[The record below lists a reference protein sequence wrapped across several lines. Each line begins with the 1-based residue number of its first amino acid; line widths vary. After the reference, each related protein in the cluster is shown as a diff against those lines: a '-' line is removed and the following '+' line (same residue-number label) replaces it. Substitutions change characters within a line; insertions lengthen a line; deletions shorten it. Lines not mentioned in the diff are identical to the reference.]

1 MKAGHAEILRALL
14 AAPTAP
20 FCEEAVADQ
29 IARWAKRRGVAMTRD
44 AAGNV
49 LLRVRRGR
57 AAQRRPRWVFAAH
70 MDHPGFVAAGRRG
83 ASVWAQFRGGGVGRE
98 YFVGSRVRFFTSDG
112 PVCGTIRSARKSR
125 ATGWLLCRVELDG
138 QARPPASRRPAAV
151 AAGTIGMWDLPA
163 MRIVGE
169 RIHSR
174 ACDDVVGSAAVVC
187 AG

>member
-138 QARPPASRRPAAV
+138 QARPPRRAARPRWPPAPSACGTCRRCASWASEFIAAPA
-151 AAGTIGMWDLPA
+151 TTW
-163 MRIVGE
+163 
-169 RIHSR
+169 
-174 ACDDVVGSAAVVC
+174 
-187 AG
+187 